1 MISVAV
7 SKRPR
12 RARALPAMVV
22 AAALLAHAAPA
33 AADPT
38 PGDKATAQALFDD
51 GKRLLK
57 EKSYAEACPK
67 LAESM
72 RLDPALGT
80 KLHLAD
86 CYEKNG
92 QTASAW
98 VLFREAAEQA
108 KIANQLDRFK
118 KASDRADAL
127 SLRLCRLRIE
137 VSVEA
142 EVTGVEVVRDGTLLG
157 AASWGTSVPLDPG
170 EHHIVAEAPGKKAFS
185 VSVTLKDGETTP
197 VVVVIPALED
207 LPRPPPVPAV
217 VEPPRVEPPPVEPP
231 RVEPPKVEAPKA
243 ETPKI
248 EGPKPPP
255 RVAPPRPPAKVE
267 PPSGTSAG
275 RAVGYALTAVGGV
288 GTGVG
293 GILGMLALVKNSDAT
308 ANCKHSNAC
317 NRDGADDR
325 SAALRFANISSV
337 TLIAGGA
344 VFVGGIITLIA
355 TRTPD
360 PTDRMVLK
368 ASPLIGAGTGGL
380 LLEGAF

>member
-1 MISVAV
+1 MISVAA
-7 SKRPR
+7 SKSPR
-12 RARALPAMVV
+12 RARALVAMV
-22 AAALLAHAAPA
+22 AAASGLAHAAPA

-38 PGDKATAQALFDD
+38 PVDKATAQALFDD

-127 SLRLCRLRIE
+127 ALRLCRLRIE

-170 EHHIVAEAPGKKAFS
+170 EHHILAEAPGKKAFS
-185 VSVTLKDGETTP
+185 VSVTLKDGQTTP

-217 VEPPRVEPPPVEPP
+217 VEPPKVEPPP
-231 RVEPPKVEAPKA
+231 VEPPKVEAPKV

-255 RVAPPRPPAKVE
+255 RVVPPRPPAKVE
-267 PPSGTSAG
+267 APSGTSAG

-355 TRTPD
+355 TREPD
-360 PTDRMVLK
+360 PSDRMVLEL
-368 ASPLIGAGTGGL
+368 SPLIGAGTGGL
-380 LLEGAF
+380 LLKGAF